1 LTDKFVLHS
10 KEKCKNI
17 VETIVICYKQRR
29 ENSLACNFL
38 TLVANKSRYLSQA
51 LSQLSVRV
59 IWYHSVFYAFFCLYF
74 FNLVRKL
81 IIVSFLL

>member
-1 LTDKFVLHS
+1 MSISQLNMSSLKKTYIPPLDTLIDKFVLHS

-59 IWYHSVFYAFFCLYF
+59 I
-74 FNLVRKL
+74 
-81 IIVSFLL
+81 